1 MGGLPRHGI
10 SRRQDAKA
18 PHCRPA
24 AARRISVDG
33 PDAAHAKGIIHR
45 DIKPAN
51 IFGIERR
58 RAKILDFGL
67 AKLSSGSSAID
78 TASTLTTQEVQLHN
92 LTSPG
97 SALGTVD

>member
-1 MGGLPRHGI
+1 MAKCWSSGLILQTDLTPPTL
-10 SRRQDAKA
+10 KW
-18 PHCRPA
+18 
-24 AARRISVDG
+24 
-33 PDAAHAKGIIHR
+33 IIHR

-51 IFGIERR
+51 MFVIQRC

-67 AKLSSGSSAID
+67 AKLSSDSSAID

-97 SALGTVD
+97 SALGIVD